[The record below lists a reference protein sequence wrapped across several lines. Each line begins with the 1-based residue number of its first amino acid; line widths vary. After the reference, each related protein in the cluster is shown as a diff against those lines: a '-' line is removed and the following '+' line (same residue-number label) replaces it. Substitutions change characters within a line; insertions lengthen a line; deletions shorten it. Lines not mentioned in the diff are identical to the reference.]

1 MSDFRLYTPHDPG
14 VKARTLT
21 ARHFACQP
29 NSQNALPDISGVG
42 YAKGGLGT
50 KGRIPWKRARCY
62 WSSLAWS

>member
-1 MSDFRLYTPHDPG
+1 MSDFRLFTPHDPG

-42 YAKGGLGT
+42 YAKGG
-50 KGRIPWKRARCY
+50 
-62 WSSLAWS
+62 